1 MNCYDS
7 YEACEPF
14 KAWYFLLFFFCLT
27 FVLFPGESVSVRETM
42 RGKNNES
49 VLMFE
54 LYLEGKMPVLGSEKF
69 IKLKDYVHTYRYD
82 KLGVLRGYYDTSF
95 NVGTKKFKM
104 DVGEVLQFDEV
115 EDCENIKSSKMIVS
129 DVRVFYDRRKML
141 VNFAIK
147 AKMEENGK

>member
-1 MNCYDS
+1 MILMNL
-7 YEACEPF
+7 AGHL
-14 KAWYFLLFFFCLT
+14 KHGTFLMVFFCLT
-27 FVLFPGESVSVRETM
+27 FVHFPGESVSVSETM

-54 LYLEGKMPVLGSEKF
+54 VYLEGKMPVLGSEKF

-82 KLGVLRGYYDTSF
+82 KLGVIRGYYDTSF

-104 DVGEVLQFDEV
+104 DVGEVLQFNEV

-129 DVRVFYDRRKML
+129 DVRVFYDRRKLL